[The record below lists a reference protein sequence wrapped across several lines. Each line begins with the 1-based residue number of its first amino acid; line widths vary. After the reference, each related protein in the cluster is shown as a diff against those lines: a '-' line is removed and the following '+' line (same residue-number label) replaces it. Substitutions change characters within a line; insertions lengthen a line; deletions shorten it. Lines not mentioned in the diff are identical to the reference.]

1 MTSTELIET
10 LNWRYA
16 TKKFDP
22 TKKLSEELISTLL
35 ESLRLSASSM
45 GLQPYQFIH
54 VKDENIRAEL
64 KKHSFD
70 QTQITDASDL
80 IVFAARKELSQD
92 YVKSYAT
99 QEAELRNRTTEQIE
113 RKIKGTQN
121 YINAKSAD
129 DLFQWNSRQAY
140 IAMGFLLSAAA
151 ALKVD
156 ACPMEGIKPVEYN
169 RILGLDELNLQSLA
183 AVTLGYRSEDDAYA
197 SQAKFRFP
205 KGEIILTI

>member
-1 MTSTELIET
+1 MTTSELISS

-22 TKKLSEELISTLL
+22 NKKLDESTISTLL
-35 ESLRLSASSM
+35 ETLRLSASSM

-54 VKDENIRAEL
+54 VKDAAMRAEL
-64 KKHSFD
+64 RQVSFD
-70 QTQITDASDL
+70 QSQITDASDL
-80 IVFAARKELSQD
+80 ILIAAKKEISGEYVRK
-92 YVKSYAT
+92 YAT
-99 QEAELRNRTTEQIE
+99 LEAHLRNRTQEQID
-113 RKIKGTQN
+113 RKIQSTQK
-121 YINAKSAD
+121 YLDGKSAHE
-129 DLFQWNSRQAY
+129 LMQWNSRQAY
-140 IAMGFLLSAAA
+140 IAIGFLLSAAA

-156 ACPMEGIKPVEYN
+156 ACPMEGIKPDEYN

-183 AVTLGYRSEDDAYA
+183 VVTLGYRSEDDAYA